1 MKKEILNLLDEENA
15 DFGRLCKFYSG
26 IKKAFINKTDNIKMG
41 FIGNTLDK
49 EQLERYMDYCVKNY
63 ARNTKDKD
71 KWLKRANIL
80 KKLNDSMPT
89 KYYIQVVFKDTA
101 MKIQSVMNS
110 VNELDVQ
117 NEPKTSVIDLKN
129 YDIPEEVIKYGILTD
144 EKVKGG
150 RFINNQFVPD
160 NIAGYLESET
170 LKKLPK
176 KQKELL
182 PKNQKLEISIN
193 LKTICNKFIEREC
206 DKRGYTQETRLRYIK
221 DVNRLIKYM
230 EENKIYEI
238 EKLDVDEFQ
247 NHIFTKKDEKG
258 KTISKKTLNNII
270 GRLRIFFDYIV
281 LIKQVNNNPFEKL
294 SNYRVNKN
302 VTDKRNFTLEELKKI
317 FSGKH
322 DNARKEILDCLRFL
336 LITGVRTEEFY
347 NLNKDSFYTDCNHPF
362 LKVKTAKQGAGKI
375 FYRNIPLHTLLKD
388 LYKYDWIAK
397 IKKVYSNKG
406 TLSKALNAEIDKVIK
421 DNTVSVHRLRGNF
434 ANAIDEW
441 LVLAGF
447 KDYVGT
453 DKKLLGHSENL
464 KKDDIEDQVKYKI
477 TKTILGYAPDM
488 TQGTYSQS
496 EYADS
501 KILAIRGLNVFEDMF
516 EYLNIPKN
524 QIEHV
529 KPRKSRKTKN
539 KPIAMI
545 AK

>member
-15 DFGRLCKFYSG
+15 DFGRLSEFYSG
-26 IKKAFINKTDNIKMG
+26 VEKAFINKTDNIKMG

-49 EQLERYMDYCVKNY
+49 EWLERDMDYCVKNY
-63 ARNTKDKD
+63 ARNTKDRD

-281 LIKQVNNNPFEKL
+281 LIKQLNNNPFEKL
-294 SNYRVNKN
+294 SNYGVNKN

-421 DNTVSVHRLRGNF
+421 DNTVSIHRLRGNF

-453 DKKLLGHSENL
+453 NKKLLGHSENL
-464 KKDDIEDQVKYKI
+464 KK
-477 TKTILGYAPDM
+477 TI
-488 TQGTYSQS
+488 
-496 EYADS
+496 S
-501 KILAIRGLNVFEDMF
+501 KI
-516 EYLNIPKN
+516 K
-524 QIEHV
+524 
-529 KPRKSRKTKN
+529 
-539 KPIAMI
+539 
-545 AK
+545 

>member
-1 MKKEILNLLDEENA
+1 MKKEILNLLDEKNV
-15 DFGRLCKFYSG
+15 DFGRLSGFYSG
-26 IKKAFINKTDNIKMG
+26 VKKAFINKTDNIKMG

-49 EQLERYMDYCVKNY
+49 ERLERDMDYCVKNY
-63 ARNTKDKD
+63 ARNAKDKD
-71 KWLKRANIL
+71 KWLKRADIL

-150 RFINNQFVPD
+150 RFINNRFVPD

-270 GRLRIFFDYIV
+270 CRLRIFFRLYSI
-281 LIKQVNNNPFEKL
+281 
-294 SNYRVNKN
+294 NK
-302 VTDKRNFTLEELKKI
+302 
-317 FSGKH
+317 
-322 DNARKEILDCLRFL
+322 A
-336 LITGVRTEEFY
+336 
-347 NLNKDSFYTDCNHPF
+347 
-362 LKVKTAKQGAGKI
+362 
-375 FYRNIPLHTLLKD
+375 
-388 LYKYDWIAK
+388 
-397 IKKVYSNKG
+397 
-406 TLSKALNAEIDKVIK
+406 SK
-421 DNTVSVHRLRGNF
+421 
-434 ANAIDEW
+434 
-441 LVLAGF
+441 
-447 KDYVGT
+447 
-453 DKKLLGHSENL
+453 
-464 KKDDIEDQVKYKI
+464 
-477 TKTILGYAPDM
+477 
-488 TQGTYSQS
+488 
-496 EYADS
+496 
-501 KILAIRGLNVFEDMF
+501 
-516 EYLNIPKN
+516 
-524 QIEHV
+524 
-529 KPRKSRKTKN
+529 
-539 KPIAMI
+539 
-545 AK
+545 

>member
-1 MKKEILNLLDEENA
+1 MKKEILNLLDEENV
-15 DFGRLCKFYSG
+15 DFGRLYKFYSG
-26 IKKAFINKTDNIKMG
+26 IKKDFINKTDNIEMG

-49 EQLERYMDYCVKNY
+49 EQLERDMDYCVKNY

-71 KWLKRANIL
+71 KWLKRADIL
-80 KKLNDSMPT
+80 KKLNNSIPT
-89 KYYIQVVFKDTA
+89 KYYLQVVFKDTA
-101 MKIQSVMNS
+101 MIIQKSIMNS
-110 VNELDVQ
+110 VNELDMQ
-117 NEPKTSVIDLKN
+117 NEPKTGVIDLKI

-150 RFINNQFVPD
+150 RFINKQFVPD

-193 LKTICNKFIEREC
+193 LKTICNKFIGREC

-294 SNYRVNKN
+294 SNYGVNKN

-347 NLNKDSFYTDCNHPF
+347 NLNKDSFYTNCNHPF

-397 IKKVYSNKG
+397 IKKIYSNKG

-488 TQGTYSQS
+488 TQGTYAKS
-496 EYADS
+496 EYMDA
-501 KILAIRGLNVFEDMF
+501 KILAIQGLKTFEDMF

-524 QIEHV
+524 QIGHV
-529 KPRKSRKTKN
+529 KLRKPRKTK
-539 KPIAMI
+539 K
-545 AK
+545 